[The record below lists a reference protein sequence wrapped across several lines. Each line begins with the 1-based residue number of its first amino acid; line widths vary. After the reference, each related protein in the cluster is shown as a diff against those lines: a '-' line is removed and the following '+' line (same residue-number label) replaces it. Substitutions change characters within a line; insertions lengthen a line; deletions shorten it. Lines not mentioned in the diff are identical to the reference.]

1 MRSVRSVSFVVLVFM
16 VLSAVALPP
25 ALSANPAAAAGVWRE
40 FAPDYVNRAGTRG
53 LREPA
58 AADLQKLFDSLSEI
72 SDLFRATRTLAGPV
86 GFDVKGSRRI
96 DLRPPAWAG
105 EREAPVRALLSLYLY
120 PYTTQRDGSA
130 RASDVEWTGFV
141 GVYVNE
147 PNPFELLGGGM
158 RSLDGETWYLE
169 PKPIRTVA
177 GYTMYEAVAD
187 DRVARRG
194 PQRFAVVVPAG
205 FPPLWLPVSVE
216 EYADDQIRRWE
227 AQLAQ
232 MRERLAQFRLPRRSE
247 THRRAREATIQTMTQ
262 LMEMQ
267 PQMAELLQAQ
277 LDEALRQ
284 FDAAEGDP
292 AEADRE
298 DAAYEQRMREAA
310 EKQQAEL
317 EANINAMKA
326 ELVALSPA
334 ERRAQA
340 VGKLHLHRPGVDT
353 EGEIV
358 PLAVPGGTEPRGL
371 VRVNRNLFTRSTS
384 STAPQLLLVNFHTN
398 REFMAER
405 FSEIERQLDWRAL
418 ARMIE

>member
-1 MRSVRSVSFVVLVFM
+1 MRRVLSVSLMVLVFTLL
-16 VLSAVALPP
+16 VTILSPP
-25 ALSANPAAAAGVWRE
+25 AVQANPATAAGVWRE
-40 FAPDYVNRAGTRG
+40 WSPDYVNRTGMRG
-53 LREPA
+53 MREPA

-72 SDLFRATRTLAGPV
+72 AELFRETRTLAGPV

-96 DLRPPAWAG
+96 DLRPPRWAAG
-105 EREAPVRALLSLYLY
+105 REVPARALLSLYLY

-130 RASDVEWTGFV
+130 RASDIEWTGFI

-158 RSLDGETWYLE
+158 RSLDEETWYLE
-169 PKPIRTVA
+169 PKPIRTVG

-187 DRVARRG
+187 DRVMRRG
-194 PQRFAVVVPAG
+194 PQRFAVVAPAG

-216 EYADDQIRRWE
+216 EYADDIIRRWE

-232 MRERLAQFRLPRRSE
+232 MQERLAQFQLPRQSE
-247 THRRAREATIQTMTQ
+247 AHRRAREATIQSMTQ

-267 PQMAELLQAQ
+267 PQMAEQLQAQ

-284 FDAAEGDP
+284 FDAAAGDP
-292 AEADRE
+292 SESDRR

-310 EKQQAEL
+310 QKQQAEL
-317 EANINAMKA
+317 EASINAMRA
-326 ELVALSPA
+326 ELAALSPA

-340 VGKLHLHRPGVDT
+340 VGKLHLHRPGAQT

-358 PLAVPGGTEPRGL
+358 PLAVPGGSEPRGL
-371 VRVNRNLFTRSTS
+371 VRVNRDLFSNSASRTT
-384 STAPQLLLVNFHTN
+384 PQLFLVNFHTN

-405 FSEIERQLDWRAL
+405 FSEIERQLDWGAL
-418 ARMIE
+418 ARVIE